1 MSKRVP
7 GVFPCSGFYFP
18 AKLKHQHAVDILINR
33 IQHLPLTGVS
43 TKVGGLYEP
52 VSDTIR
58 IRMLGQ
64 EYTVG
69 KNGAFLKG
77 EEAPETE
84 TIILLWYLLTQGTTP
99 WAGSWKTYL
108 ELEGAYAHES
118 YFRQSSE
125 ARLAHGVEGILAKKE
140 VVLSSL
146 DGIEAEKVGGCG
158 LAIRFQ
164 VLPRIYILC
173 QFYLQDE
180 EFPAQTK
187 ILFSDN
193 ANDLLS
199 TECLRELGI
208 LLAKKILNCL
218 QL

>member
-1 MSKRVP
+1 M
-7 GVFPCSGFYFP
+7 
-18 AKLKHQHAVDILINR
+18 
-33 IQHLPLTGVS
+33 QHLSLAEVG
-43 TKVGGLYEP
+43 TKVGGFYDP

-77 EEAPETE
+77 EEAPEPE
-84 TIILLWYLLTQGTTP
+84 TIILLWYLLAQGTTP
-99 WAGSWKTYL
+99 WAGSWRTYH
-108 ELEGAYAHES
+108 ELEGAYAHET

-125 ARLAHGVEGILAKKE
+125 ARLAPYVQQILAKKE

-146 DGIEAEKVGGCG
+146 EGIEAEKLGGCD

-164 VLPRIYILC
+164 ALPRIYVLC
-173 QFYLQDE
+173 QFYLQDQ

-199 TECLRELGI
+199 TECLGELGI
-208 LLAKKILNCL
+208 LLAKKILNRL
-218 QL
+218 

>member
-1 MSKRVP
+1 
-7 GVFPCSGFYFP
+7 
-18 AKLKHQHAVDILINR
+18 LKYRDAVNILIKR
-33 IQHLPLTGVS
+33 IQHPSLAEVS
-43 TKVGGLYEP
+43 TKVGGFYDP

-69 KNGAFLKG
+69 KNGIFLKG
-77 EEAPETE
+77 EEAPEAE

-99 WAGSWKTYL
+99 WAGSWRTYH

-118 YFRQSSE
+118 YFRQSGE
-125 ARLAHGVEGILAKKE
+125 ARLAPYVQQILAKKE

-146 DGIEAEKVGGCG
+146 DGIEAEKVGGCD
-158 LAIRFQ
+158 LAIRFK
-164 VLPRIYILC
+164 VLPQIYILC

-199 TECLRELGI
+199 TECLGELGI

>member
-1 MSKRVP
+1 
-7 GVFPCSGFYFP
+7 
-18 AKLKHQHAVDILINR
+18 
-33 IQHLPLTGVS
+33 
-43 TKVGGLYEP
+43 
-52 VSDTIR
+52 
-58 IRMLGQ
+58 MLGQ

-69 KNGAFLKG
+69 KNGIFLKG
-77 EEAPETE
+77 EEAPEAE
-84 TIILLWYLLTQGTTP
+84 TIILLWYLLTQGTAP
-99 WAGSWKTYL
+99 WTGSWKTYH
-108 ELEGAYAHES
+108 ELVGAYAHES
-118 YFRQSSE
+118 YFRQSGE
-125 ARLAHGVEGILAKKE
+125 TRLAHGVEGILAKKE

-146 DGIEAEKVGGCG
+146 DGIEAEKVGGCD
-158 LAIRFQ
+158 LAIRFK

-193 ANDLLS
+193 ANDLLP
-199 TECLRELGI
+199 TECLGELGI